1 MGLGFFIYCSFDG
14 SHSSTVKVF
23 FHGSGVYTFKTKTFY
38 FIYTCITHIIV
49 SKNFFKNILSYKLT
63 PKLKTCIFFLEVM
76 NQFESST
83 PGMSSA
89 VSTNTSSS
97 CRKYNEREREKEER
111 EINIIAEFVISY
123 YRYHLYVKQLTIYHI
138 LLLFRLLFLKGC

>member
-1 MGLGFFIYCSFDG
+1 M
-14 SHSSTVKVF
+14 KVF

-49 SKNFFKNILSYKLT
+49 SKNFFLNLLSYKLT
-63 PKLKTCIFFLEVM
+63 PKLKTFFFLEVM

-89 VSTNTSSS
+89 VSNNMSSS

>member
-1 MGLGFFIYCSFDG
+1 MYYTHYCLDEF
-14 SHSSTVKVF
+14 
-23 FHGSGVYTFKTKTFY
+23 
-38 FIYTCITHIIV
+38 
-49 SKNFFKNILSYKLT
+49 FFKSLVVQAYTKIKNL
-63 PKLKTCIFFLEVM
+63 FFLEVM

-89 VSTNTSSS
+89 VSNNMSSS